1 LFCAA
6 DAHKKPNAQDNAVAT
21 VAQFTGTSANHARKV
36 LAMPGVRWNV
46 ELACNHILE
55 TGVEV
60 EISDDDDDD
69 DDDDDNDAV
78 VHVEPDKDKRG
89 GAKAMFDTYRDAAS
103 DAMETDGLLSFCAD
117 LGVDP
122 EDVVLIVLAFVME
135 CKSAMRISRAEF
147 MHGMRE
153 LRVSSMA
160 QLKAALPSVRAH
172 LNRPKTFKNVY
183 AFVYSWSLEPGMK
196 GLPKDVALAYWSLLL
211 PFANFALLPEFT
223 AFMRKRE
230 AGVSKDL
237 WQQVLLFI
245 TTISALIPR
254 VAG

>member
-1 LFCAA
+1 
-6 DAHKKPNAQDNAVAT
+6 VAT

-60 EISDDDDDD
+60 EISDDDDDG
-69 DDDDDNDAV
+69 DAV
-78 VHVEPDKDKRG
+78 VEVQPDWKNA
-89 GAKAMFDTYRDAAS
+89 GAKAMFDTYREAAS
-103 DAMETDGLLSFCAD
+103 DAMETDGLLRFCAD

-122 EDVVLIVLAFVME
+122 EDVVLVALAFVME
-135 CKSAMRISRAEF
+135 CKSAMRITRAEF
-147 MHGMRE
+147 MHGMHA

-160 QLKAALPSVRAH
+160 QLKAAMPSVRAQLH
-172 LNRPKTFKNVY
+172 RPKTFKNVY
-183 AFVYSWSLEPGMK
+183 AFVYSWSLEPGTK

-211 PFANFALLPEFT
+211 PFANFALASEFM

-245 TTISALIPR
+245 TTISAFLSAR
-254 VAG
+254 RAG